1 MFVGCIFPD
10 YVTLIYLFSDLIIGM
25 DMDSLENSSTRKEG
39 MKTQGDYSGL
49 TEWELGNDDV
59 IGFFYNKSLNEFA
72 SSCTLFYIYKASR
85 ILSSVFRFS
94 NQIITEKSKLG

>member
-1 MFVGCIFPD
+1 M
-10 YVTLIYLFSDLIIGM
+10 TLIYLSSDLIIGM
-25 DMDSLENSSTRKEG
+25 DSLDSSTRKEG

-72 SSCTLFYIYKASR
+72 SSCTLLF
-85 ILSSVFRFS
+85 L
-94 NQIITEKSKLG
+94 KLQLFLQLQFFKEVR